1 MIDFKSNVVAGTVLM
16 RSAIQSPNYVAAT
29 SGWSI
34 NQDGSVEF
42 NNGTIRGTLIVG
54 TTTVTTVGTAGITVV
69 GPNQTMTVNDSTGF
83 SVARTTPDG
92 RLARLDISNTTG
104 DASLAR
110 ISLKPISPTD
120 LGNTVNSGFLQSF
133 VSNTGIEQVTLQMIS
148 PFFSGKAAAALQ
160 VVGQSSGSG
169 TDDSVIFLQ
178 APTVQCTV
186 NLGVSGN
193 ATVTGTIRVG
203 PNNQEIG
210 QGVIAGAHS
219 LANSAAIGAT
229 ETVILTANSGTF
241 RAGHTYRASIYG
253 EVTTSVVGLAN
264 NPVLRLRKTDAAG
277 QIMGQTR
284 CYCPVVTTGFPGDF
298 EVLFDVSGSDVTAT
312 MVVTIQGA
320 AGFNGLQAASGSNGR
335 GFYIEDIGSAANPS
349 LSNANIVTLV

>member
-16 RSAIQSPNYVAAT
+16 RSAIQSPNYVAGT
-29 SGWSI
+29 SGWTI

-54 TTTVTTVGTAGITVV
+54 TTTITTVGVSGITVA
-69 GPNQTMTVNDSTGF
+69 GPNQTMTINDSTGF
-83 SVARTTPDG
+83 SVARTSPDG

-110 ISLKPISPTD
+110 ISLKPISPSD
-120 LGNTVNSGFLQSF
+120 LGFTVNSGFLQAF
-133 VSNTGIEQVTLQMIS
+133 VSNTGTEQVTLQMIS
-148 PFFSGKAAAALQ
+148 PTFSGKANAALQ

-178 APTVQCTV
+178 AQTTQVTV

-219 LANSAAIGAT
+219 LTNSAAVGAT

-241 RAGHTYRASIYG
+241 RAGHTYRCVVYG
-253 EVTTSVVGLAN
+253 EVTTSVVGLGN
-264 NPVLRLRKTDAAG
+264 NPTLRIRKTDAAG
-277 QIMGQTR
+277 QQIAQSR
-284 CYCPVVTTGFPGDF
+284 FYCPVVSTGFPGAF
-298 EVLFDVSGSDVTAT
+298 EALFDVSGSDVTAT
-312 MVVTIQGA
+312 MVVTIIGA
-320 AGFNGLQAASGSNGR
+320 AGYNGLQAASGTNGR
-335 GFYIEDIGSAANPS
+335 GFYIEDLGSAANPA
-349 LSNANIVTLV
+349 LSNANIVTLT